1 MSAVCVLTPIVIG
14 SWPVVS
20 AAVAGALASMGFS
33 VATAGGE
40 PAIRTHHRVEE
51 AIENSEV
58 LEEHLGRGETVT
70 AEKDDLQ
77 VQVGRD
83 ERGTCTVC
91 VSGEGYTDSQL
102 RRIARE
108 ISAKVVQ
115 QYTYHKVVSE
125 LKTRRFTIANEQV
138 AADGTIKLHIRR
150 AGR

>member
-1 MSAVCVLTPIVIG
+1 MSAVCVLTPLVIG

-33 VATAGGE
+33 MATGE
-40 PAIRTHHRVEE
+40 REPTLRTQRRVEE

-58 LEEHLGRGETVT
+58 LVEHLGRGETIT
-70 AEKDDLQ
+70 AGKGDLS
-77 VQVGRD
+77 VEVGRD
-83 ERGTCTVC
+83 ERGICTVC
-91 VSGEGYTDSQL
+91 VSGENYTDRQL
-102 RRIARE
+102 RKIARE
-108 ISAKVVQ
+108 VSAKVVQ

-125 LKTRRFTIANEQV
+125 LKSRQFRVADEQV